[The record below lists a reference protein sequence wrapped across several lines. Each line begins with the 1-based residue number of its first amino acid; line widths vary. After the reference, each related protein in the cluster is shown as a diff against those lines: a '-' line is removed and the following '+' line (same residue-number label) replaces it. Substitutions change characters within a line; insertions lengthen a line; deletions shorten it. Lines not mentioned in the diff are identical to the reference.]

1 MYYENKEREPF
12 AKKIVENIWLTIAG
26 RISMILC
33 TIFLAI
39 GGWAGTEVWS
49 GYKQGQERVD
59 FKLDQITDKINQR
72 NTDYALLKQAQ
83 ETLAKQTTYDLAAQ
97 STRIDK
103 LEVDVEALKRR
114 VYSVPEHTV
123 AQPTP
128 VEQARK
134 KWEQR

>member
-39 GGWAGTEVWS
+39 GGWAATEVWS

-83 ETLAKQTTYDLAAQ
+83 ETMAKQTAYDLAAQ

-123 AQPTP
+123 EQPTP

-134 KWEQR
+134 KWERR